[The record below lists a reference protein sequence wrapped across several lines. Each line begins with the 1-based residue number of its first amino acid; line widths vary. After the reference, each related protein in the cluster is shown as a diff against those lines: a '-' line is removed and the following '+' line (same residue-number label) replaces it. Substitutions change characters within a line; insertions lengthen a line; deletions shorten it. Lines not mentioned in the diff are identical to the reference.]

1 MNKYRREELLD
12 VAQLLDEAIDRLNE
26 IRDDEQD
33 SFDSLPEGLQ
43 CSSRGEAMEDAM
55 ATMDEWE
62 DEIDSIRSK
71 IEDYAAPPKK
81 SKKK

>member
-1 MNKYRREELLD
+1 MNKDRREELLD
-12 VAQLLDEAIDRLNE
+12 VVQLLDEAIDRLNE

-62 DEIDSIRSK
+62 DEISSICSK
-71 IEDYAAPPKK
+71 IVDYAAPPKK